1 MRAFS
6 QQVVRRRTPWRG
18 LIIFV
23 AASLAA
29 IATGVVAATIATREE
44 PERPA
49 VAQAARRPVRLDEST
64 VSRIDLASSSNE
76 QDLVLLVRDERQRA
90 SLRYAALRRL
100 ETEKPKECVRLAE
113 EIALRRPATRDG
125 EFLRTNA
132 IAVLCRIKTPEGR
145 SALDR
150 ARKSSPDAETLVG
163 LLEKGGN

>member
-18 LIIFV
+18 LIIFG
-23 AASLAA
+23 AASSAA
-29 IATGVVAATIATREE
+29 IATGIVAAVLLTREE
-44 PERPA
+44 PERPV
-49 VAQAARRPVRLDEST
+49 VAQAVRRPVRLDEST
-64 VSRIDLASSSNE
+64 VSRLDLTAGSSE

-100 ETEKPKECVRLAE
+100 ETEKPRECVRLAE
-113 EIALRRPATRDG
+113 EIALKRPATHDG

-132 IAVLCRIKTPEGR
+132 IAVLYRIKTPEGR

-150 ARKSSPDAETLVG
+150 ARRSSPDAETLVG

>member
-18 LIIFV
+18 LIIFGAASAAAVGTGIV
-23 AASLAA
+23 AA
-29 IATGVVAATIATREE
+29 VVATREE
-44 PERPA
+44 PEKPL

-64 VSRIDLASSSNE
+64 VSRLDLTSSSSE
-76 QDLVLLVRDERQRA
+76 QDLVLLVRDEHQRV

-100 ETEKPKECVRLAE
+100 ETERPKECVQLAE
-113 EIALRRPATRDG
+113 EIALRRPETRDG

-132 IAVLCRIKTPEGR
+132 IAVLTRIKTPEGR

-150 ARKSSPDAETLVG
+150 ARRSSPDAETLVG